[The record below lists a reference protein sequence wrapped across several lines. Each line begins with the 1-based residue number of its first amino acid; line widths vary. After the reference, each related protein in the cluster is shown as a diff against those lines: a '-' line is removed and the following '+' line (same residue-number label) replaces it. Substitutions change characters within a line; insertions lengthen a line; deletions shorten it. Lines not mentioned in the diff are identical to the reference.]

1 MDGGVI
7 PTEVWSLLFG
17 VGALIALDVVVSLVE
32 VRPRRR
38 TRTTWIAARRA

>member
-1 MDGGVI
+1 MPI
-7 PTEVWSLLFG
+7 EVWSLLFG

-38 TRTTWIAARRA
+38 ARLGLTSARRA